1 VEQEEVNL
9 KRVPLE
15 ALEVEE
21 IKILAIMGV

>member
-1 VEQEEVNL
+1 MEQEEVNL